1 MPYTL
6 WSLGKL
12 VGETDLEFLL
22 AEDRERRGWLIPTA
36 EGEELAE
43 IAAGVSD
50 AMEAALEAYDLE
62 AAAADIAAAVDR
74 RDALELE
81 LHGPDGKVIPV
92 ARLTIR
98 DTVILMSV
106 GDARFEADQ
115 SWYDSLSDE
124 ERAAFNS
131 SVDEAVRHDD
141 SVSESDRHR
150 ADDFVD
156 EPPGI
161 VHGLPRYEV
170 IVKLTDDAALPP
182 PE

>member
-1 MPYTL
+1 MSYTL

-12 VGETDLEFLL
+12 VGETDLEFLF

-36 EGEELAE
+36 EGEALAE

-81 LHGPDGKVIPV
+81 LHGPDGNVVPV
-92 ARLTIR
+92 ERLAIR
-98 DTVILMSV
+98 DTVVLMSR
-106 GDARFEADQ
+106 GDTRFEADQ
-115 SWYDSLSDE
+115 SWYESLTEE
-124 ERAAFNS
+124 EREAFHS
-131 SVDEAVRHDD
+131 SVDEEVECENAALD
-141 SVSESDRHR
+141 SERSTE
-150 ADDFVD
+150 DDFAA

-161 VHGLPRYEV
+161 VLGLPRYEV
-170 IVKLTDDAALPP
+170 IVKLVDDSSIPAR
-182 PE
+182 E

>member
-1 MPYTL
+1 
-6 WSLGKL
+6 L

-81 LHGPDGKVIPV
+81 LHGPDGNVIPV

-106 GDARFEADQ
+106 GDARFEADD
-115 SWYDSLSDE
+115 SWYDSLTDE
-124 ERAAFNS
+124 ERKAFNAS
-131 SVDEAVRHDD
+131 IDDAVRHDN
-141 SVSESDRHR
+141 SILESGRHR

-170 IVKLTDDAALPP
+170 IVKLIDDASFPP
-182 PE
+182 AG